1 MALISII
8 IPVYNTSMYL
18 KQCVDSVINQDFAQ
32 YEIILVDDGSTDSSG
47 TICDEYSLN
56 HDFIKVIHKE
66 NGGLSDARN
75 TGLANA
81 LGEHILFIDSDDYIS
96 ENSLSSLYDT
106 MNEESDVDVI
116 FLDAVK
122 AFSDGTALPLGDNY
136 IKDKILYKTHKE
148 VLDHL
153 ASLPKFPGSACT
165 KLIRRK
171 LIAEN
176 NLYFVKNQLNEDID
190 WTIRLFLAAE
200 TFNYC
205 PGYCYFYRQKRQGSI
220 TNKSSSKS
228 LESLLGIIK
237 KWSVGIHEHS
247 TNDFTKYINSFLAYE
262 YIMAFP
268 MYHDLKKEA
277 GQRYKHEIE
286 SYSWLL
292 NTSKNKKVRV
302 VKILYRI
309 LGLDA
314 SSAILSRYLELR

>member
-220 TNKSSSKS
+220 TNKSSLKS
-228 LESLLGIIK
+228 LE
-237 KWSVGIHEHS
+237 
-247 TNDFTKYINSFLAYE
+247 
-262 YIMAFP
+262 
-268 MYHDLKKEA
+268 
-277 GQRYKHEIE
+277 
-286 SYSWLL
+286 
-292 NTSKNKKVRV
+292 
-302 VKILYRI
+302 
-309 LGLDA
+309 
-314 SSAILSRYLELR
+314 